1 MIEFKREN
9 PGKIDPFGE
18 FKREIPMVVDVDNKQ
33 LVEYIQEVRNY
44 IVAMNVILDTLGQYQ
59 TEQDFNERE
68 NTLEHVVGNVFAKIA
83 LFKRMNKKLI
93 PAPAGLLL

>member
-1 MIEFKREN
+1 
-9 PGKIDPFGE
+9 
-18 FKREIPMVVDVDNKQ
+18 MVVDVDNKQ

>member
-9 PGKIDPFGE
+9 PGKIDPFGG

-44 IVAMNVILDTLGQYQ
+44 IVAMNVTLDTLG
-59 TEQDFNERE
+59 
-68 NTLEHVVGNVFAKIA
+68 
-83 LFKRMNKKLI
+83 
-93 PAPAGLLL
+93 